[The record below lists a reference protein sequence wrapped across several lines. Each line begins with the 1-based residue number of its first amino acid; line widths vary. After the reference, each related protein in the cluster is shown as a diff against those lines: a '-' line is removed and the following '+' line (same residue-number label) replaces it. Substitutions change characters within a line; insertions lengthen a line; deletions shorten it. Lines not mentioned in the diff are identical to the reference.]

1 MLVLDILVRIM
12 LVIVIVPG
20 TISMIKE
27 LKEFI
32 KDLD

>member
-12 LVIVIVPG
+12 LVVGIIPAG
-20 TISMIKE
+20 ISMAKD

-32 KDLD
+32 KELD